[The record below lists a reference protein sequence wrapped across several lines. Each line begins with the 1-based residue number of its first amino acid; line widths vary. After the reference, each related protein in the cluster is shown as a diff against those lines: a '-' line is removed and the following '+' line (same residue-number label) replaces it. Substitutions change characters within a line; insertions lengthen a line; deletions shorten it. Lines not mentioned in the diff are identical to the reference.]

1 MTYFSCRH
9 SRRGLCGPGIRSCRA
24 AFRTAPSR
32 PTGASRCCPPAS
44 SIWRRWSHTGCPR
57 APKTTSAALPRRYG
71 DERIKKKQDSMV
83 INTYVSRLISK
94 ANKHII
100 IHPVHLPLT
109 LLHEDKRSRDFT
121 HSPGNFHLMRHTW
134 VISPSTD
141 GVLAERLLQTFRKR
155 SGSLGGGP
163 DWMKLCVFKA
173 VIVCFPP
180 LSVLGCRSP
189 EKRSVP
195 LDQKVLQ
202 WKEWHHLSCSSFEVK
217 NRGSVTQGGPSETQT
232 HHCYL
237 KPRRG
242 EEDFLFRETLK
253 THSTKRRERGSSL
266 ILLPYTS
273 QVYQAF
279 CVDLNLKD
287 GQ

>member
-1 MTYFSCRH
+1 
-9 SRRGLCGPGIRSCRA
+9 
-24 AFRTAPSR
+24 
-32 PTGASRCCPPAS
+32 
-44 SIWRRWSHTGCPR
+44 
-57 APKTTSAALPRRYG
+57 
-71 DERIKKKQDSMV
+71 MV

-253 THSTKRRERGSSL
+253 THSTKEERERKLPDSASLHKSSVSGFL
-266 ILLPYTS
+266 CRSKS
-273 QVYQAF
+273 QRRAVTQHSQSWIIRWSKWEAP
-279 CVDLNLKD
+279 LNAGEEWRLMNTA
-287 GQ
+287 GINSH